1 MTTETVN
8 SRTVDNQEQQENI
21 FKNEIILNWLVRRK
35 ASPVTLGI
43 GFFFLVPLP
52 MTIWSIAKEG
62 EHLRDLSSSHI
73 SFIENIS
80 WSFSTFYLFP
90 FIIALSLVY
99 YKAIPDLF
107 FNQLIGKVA
116 IPVSNDTA
124 FLEKYKKEFYD
135 QFNHWWIPV
144 LAIVIAVTM
153 TSFYL
158 PQVRDYAFE
167 SWMFHS
173 QKLTRI
179 GMYAIGVQVVLG
191 YWMLNLFIR
200 ALVFSKLL
208 NDLFNDKRFTITLNA
223 AHSDNACGLRSIF
236 RVTSILN
243 IILFLAGIYLS
254 LIVIDKW
261 VVQEVGLFGDI
272 SGPVMLAT
280 YALVAPL
287 LFFLPLWAPH
297 NAMWK
302 AKEAFIQ
309 PVCYKLENNIKEL
322 NEAGGSD
329 ESKLSLLTKL
339 REERLNLLKQIPVWP
354 FDIKSLNAFF
364 GAIIMPVVPV
374 ILPAIVNSISK
385 L

>member
-1 MTTETVN
+1 MSSETVN
-8 SRTVDNQEQQENI
+8 SETDNVQKQQDNI
-21 FKNEIILNWLVRRK
+21 FQNEIILNWLVRWK
-35 ASPVTLGI
+35 ANPVTLGI
-43 GFFFLVPLP
+43 GFFFLVPFP
-52 MTIWSIAKEG
+52 MTFWSFVSERVYLTDI
-62 EHLRDLSSSHI
+62 SSNHI

-107 FNQLIGKVA
+107 FNKLIGKVA

-124 FLEKYKKEFYD
+124 FLEEYKKEFYG
-135 QFNHWWIPV
+135 QFNQWWIPV
-144 LAIVIAVTM
+144 SAIVIVVTL
-153 TSFYL
+153 SSIYL
-158 PQVRDYAFE
+158 PQVKDHNFD
-167 SWMFHS
+167 SWMFQS
-173 QKLTRI
+173 RNLTPF
-179 GMYAIGVQVVLG
+179 GMYAIGVQVLLG

-200 ALVFSKLL
+200 ALVFAKVL
-208 NDLFNDKRFTITLNA
+208 NDLFSDKRFTVTLNA
-223 AHSDNACGLRSIF
+223 AHADNACGLRSIF
-236 RVTSILN
+236 RVTTILN

-261 VVQEVGLFGDI
+261 VVQGVDLFDDI
-272 SGPVMLAT
+272 SGPVMLAM

-309 PVCYKLENNIKEL
+309 PVCQMLENNIDEL
-322 NEAGGSD
+322 IDAGGSD

-339 REERLNLLKQIPVWP
+339 REERLILLKQIPVWP
-354 FDIKSLNAFF
+354 FDVRSLNAFF
-364 GAIIMPVVPV
+364 GAIIMPVVPIV
-374 ILPAIVNSISK
+374 LPVIVNLISK